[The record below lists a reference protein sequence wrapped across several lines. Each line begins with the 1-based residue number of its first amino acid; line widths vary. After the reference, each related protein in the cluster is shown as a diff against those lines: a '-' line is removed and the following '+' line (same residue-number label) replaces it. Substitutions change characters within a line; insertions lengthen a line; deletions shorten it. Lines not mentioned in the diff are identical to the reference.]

1 MQFTR
6 GHSQAGGGE
15 AGTGTGFGSAT
26 RASTE
31 GGLRGGHCVGNGGA
45 GPPHLSEHAFAAL

>member
-6 GHSQAGGGE
+6 GHSQVGGCE
-15 AGTGTGFGSAT
+15 AGIGTGFGSAT

>member
-6 GHSQAGGGE
+6 GHSQVGGGE
-15 AGTGTGFGSAT
+15 AGTGTGCGSAT